1 MAKNILPSCFS
12 VVTYYNELKEICKG
26 VISVKKVFEAVQFGN
41 LNLKNRLVRSATW
54 EGIARPDGSVTEEAY
69 AIYDELAAGGVG
81 AIITG
86 FTSVALHD
94 YYFGGMMRLC
104 DDALIPQYKH
114 LTDIIHAHGTPVIT
128 QLALGAYYREVGGQY
143 RQVEPDDMTA
153 DEIKLVIRQF
163 IDAAVRAEKAG
174 FDGVQ
179 IHAAHFF
186 FLSRFISPAVNHRK
200 DEYGGALENRSRIL
214 IEILQGIREAA
225 PSLHVTVKIN
235 CSDFTYGGL
244 DGDDCVAICKL
255 LDAAG
260 IDSVEVSGNGTSV
273 AGIRAHKNE
282 GYFVPVA
289 AKVAE
294 VVNCPV
300 IVVGGFRS
308 LDTMETVLNDTKID
322 FISLSRPLLR
332 EPDLPRKMAQ
342 EAGYISKCV
351 SCNACYSSPAHKC
364 VFRGRN
370 RNAQ

>member
-1 MAKNILPSCFS
+1 M
-12 VVTYYNELKEICKG
+12 
-26 VISVKKVFEAVQFGN
+26 KKVFETVRLGN
-41 LNLKNRLVRSATW
+41 LSLSNRLVRSATW

-69 AIYDELAAGGVG
+69 AIYDELAAGGIG

-104 DDALIPQYKH
+104 DDALIPQYRM

-128 QLALGAYYREVGGQY
+128 QLALGAYYREVSGRY
-143 RQVEPDDMTA
+143 MQVEPDDMTV

-200 DEYGGALENRSRIL
+200 DDYGGTLDNRSRIL

-225 PSLHVTVKIN
+225 PSLYITIKIN
-235 CSDFTYGGL
+235 SSDFTYGGL

-260 IDSVEVSGNGTSV
+260 IDSIEVSGNGTSV
-273 AGIRAHKNE
+273 SGIRAHKNE
-282 GYFVPVA
+282 GYFVSVA
-289 AKVAE
+289 AEVAE
-294 VVNCPV
+294 AVTCPV

-308 LDTMETVLNDTKID
+308 LDTMEAVLNKTKIE

-332 EPDLPRKMAQ
+332 EPDQPQKMKRD
-342 EAGYISKCV
+342 EVYVSKCV

-364 VFRGRN
+364 IFRGRG
-370 RNAQ
+370 RNAE